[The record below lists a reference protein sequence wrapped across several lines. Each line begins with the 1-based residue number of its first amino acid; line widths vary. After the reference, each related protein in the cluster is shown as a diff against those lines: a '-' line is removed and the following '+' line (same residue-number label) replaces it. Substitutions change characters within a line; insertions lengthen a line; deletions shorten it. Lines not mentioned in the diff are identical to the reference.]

1 MNIIEYLQE
10 SHPWFDTTH
19 YKPWQ
24 IVMFITG
31 MVLWLI
37 CYMDV
42 IKNIRSNKTLVIPYG
57 TVLTNYGWEVSC
69 ALFFVPDMGKAV
81 VLGYWA
87 WMIFDTYIFINTFRY
102 AYKQCL
108 IEPIKKNIKIYLVL
122 GILVSFFTQV
132 TFIVKYDLPMAP
144 VSANIINVYMSV
156 AFIYLLYIPGQINAL
171 LTGWTKFLGTAIIN
185 IMFVTKYPDNY
196 CLLTLA
202 ISCVI
207 FDVLYIYLSKKKKD
221 QTKNG

>member
-1 MNIIEYLQE
+1 MNIIQYLKE
-10 SHPWFDTTH
+10 PHPWFNTID

-24 IVMFITG
+24 IAMFVTG
-31 MVLWLI
+31 MVLWLV

-42 IKNIRSNKTLVIPYG
+42 ISNIRKNKTLVIPYG

-69 ALFFVPDMGKAV
+69 ALFFLPDMGKAIA
-81 VLGYWA
+81 LGYWA
-87 WMIFDTYIFINTFRY
+87 WMIFDTYIFISTFKY

-108 IEPIKKNIKIYLVL
+108 IQPIQKDIKFYLVI

-132 TFIVKYDLPMAP
+132 TFIVRYDLPMAP

-156 AFIYLLYIPGQINAL
+156 AFLYLLYVPGQINAKI
-171 LTGWTKFLGTAIIN
+171 TGWTKFLGTAIIN
-185 IMFVTKYPDNY
+185 VMFVTKYPDNY

-202 ISCVI
+202 ISCAI
-207 FDVLYIYLSKKKKD
+207 FDVMYIYMSNRQKE
-221 QTKNG
+221 TKA